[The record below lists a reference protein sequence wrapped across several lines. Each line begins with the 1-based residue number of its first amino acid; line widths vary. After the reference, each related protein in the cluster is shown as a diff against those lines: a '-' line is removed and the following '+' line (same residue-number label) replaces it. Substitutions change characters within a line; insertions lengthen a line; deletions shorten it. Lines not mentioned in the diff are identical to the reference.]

1 MYNVYPETE
10 HSEEKKDGINILI
23 ELFDT
28 DIISILIQIVS
39 GTVYD
44 KNSLFFW
51 YYILYRHYKK
61 FVIIYHAGFIFKVFD
76 TENNTVY
83 TIN

>member
-1 MYNVYPETE
+1 MYNIYPDTE
-10 HSEEKKDGINILI
+10 HFEEKRDGINILI

-61 FVIIYHAGFIFKVFD
+61 FDIIYHAGFICKVFD

>member
-1 MYNVYPETE
+1 MYNVYPDTE
-10 HSEEKKDGINILI
+10 HFEEERDGINILI

-28 DIISILIQIVS
+28 DIISILIQILS
-39 GTVYD
+39 VYD
-44 KNSLFFW
+44 TNSLFFG
-51 YYILYRHYKK
+51 YYIFYRHYKK
-61 FVIIYHAGFIFKVFD
+61 FDIIYHAGFICKVFD

>member
-1 MYNVYPETE
+1 MYNVYPDTE
-10 HSEEKKDGINILI
+10 HFEEERDGINILI

-44 KNSLFFW
+44 TNSLFF
-51 YYILYRHYKK
+51 
-61 FVIIYHAGFIFKVFD
+61 
-76 TENNTVY
+76 
-83 TIN
+83 

>member
-44 KNSLFFW
+44 KNCLFF
-51 YYILYRHYKK
+51 
-61 FVIIYHAGFIFKVFD
+61 
-76 TENNTVY
+76 
-83 TIN
+83 

>member
-1 MYNVYPETE
+1 MYNVYPDTE
-10 HSEEKKDGINILI
+10 HSEEKRDAIVILI

-44 KNSLFFW
+44 TNSLFF
-51 YYILYRHYKK
+51 YTIFFTDIIRNLISYIMQVLFVKYLIQKIIQYIL
-61 FVIIYHAGFIFKVFD
+61 
-76 TENNTVY
+76 
-83 TIN
+83 